1 MSNNLNNLDDL
12 EEWEN
17 IALDDFIIP
26 FKETNL
32 NDVQKQDQSKE
43 LKQLEER
50 KLVEEADTALSKEL
64 FCLENK
70 ILNIESIAETKP
82 IIEYEPIV
90 EAKIKINKQKQ
101 NENKQKELSKKIK
114 EQKMKQKRHNEL
126 YGEVKGDY
134 MYDEYNDKF
143 NK

>member
-1 MSNNLNNLDDL
+1 MSNNLNNLNDL

-32 NDVQKQDQSKE
+32 NDTNLNDFQKLIQ

-70 ILNIESIAETKP
+70 ILNIESI
-82 IIEYEPIV
+82 IEYEPII

-101 NENKQKELSKKIK
+101 NENKQKEFSKKIK

-143 NK
+143 N

>member
-1 MSNNLNNLDDL
+1 MSNNLDDL
-12 EEWEN
+12 DDSEEWEN
-17 IALDDFIIP
+17 IEIDDFIVP
-26 FKETNL
+26 FKASNL
-32 NDVQKQDQSKE
+32 NDVQKQEQ

-50 KLVEEADTALSKEL
+50 KLVEEADTELSKEL
-64 FCLENK
+64 FCSDNAVLNK
-70 ILNIESIAETKP
+70 EPIIKPQIES
-82 IIEYEPIV
+82 EP
-90 EAKIKINKQKQ
+90 KIKINKQKQ

-114 EQKMKQKRHNEL
+114 EQKIKQKRHNEL

>member
-1 MSNNLNNLDDL
+1 MSNNLNNFEDL

-17 IALDDFIIP
+17 IEIDDFIVP
-26 FKETNL
+26 FKASICNQTEE
-32 NDVQKQDQSKE
+32 Q

-64 FCLENK
+64 FCSDNAVLNK
-70 ILNIESIAETKP
+70 EPIIKPKIESESIRES
-82 IIEYEPIV
+82 EP
-90 EAKIKINKQKQ
+90 KIKINKQKE

-126 YGEVKGDY
+126 YGELKGDY

-143 NK
+143 NR